1 MGERLSP
8 QTTPHCQEAP
18 PAPATLV
25 AMETVTVE
33 QWWTGSDEGPFAAW
47 VGDRAAADPT
57 HCVRVER
64 VGRDP
69 VGRLVVRV
77 EPLRGVPLPA
87 ALDRIGTLT
96 VGVAVTLTVPLLEL
110 AAQARAGSMVLGSA
124 RPDDVLVDD
133 AGVTVLVDHPPGAV
147 DATAVDPAAVD
158 PAVVDPAA
166 DGPPVRHPTADTA
179 APDTDAAEADAGR
192 RRRTRPASVRSTR
205 VPGPTALL
213 LAARTVWERVD
224 AREPCR
230 PAVDRALATALDGTA
245 HDVTGVLEVVRS
257 TGPPRPVR
265 WELPPDDFTFAQPT
279 PPAPAGI
286 AAVLRRWIED
296 GVPIPGGSR
305 LPARRLLVGVVVLV
319 GVAAAGVFAL
329 GGT

>member
-1 MGERLSP
+1 
-8 QTTPHCQEAP
+8 
-18 PAPATLV
+18 
-25 AMETVTVE
+25 METVTVE
-33 QWWTGSDEGPFAAW
+33 QWWTGPDDGPFAAW
-47 VGDRAAADPT
+47 VADRAAADPT

-69 VGRLVVRV
+69 TGRLVVRV
-77 EPLRGVPLPA
+77 EPLRGVPLPT

-110 AAQARAGSMVLGSA
+110 AAQGRAGSMVLGSA

-133 AGVTVLVDHPPGAV
+133 AGVTVLVDHPPG
-147 DATAVDPAAVD
+147 TVDPVAQDAPSAG
-158 PAVVDPAA
+158 PAVGARAA
-166 DGPPVRHPTADTA
+166 RPT
-179 APDTDAAEADAGR
+179 
-192 RRRTRPASVRSTR
+192 SVRSTR

-224 AREPCR
+224 AREACR
-230 PAVDRALATALDGTA
+230 PALDHALATALDGTA
-245 HDVTGVLEVVRS
+245 HDVVLVLEAVRA

-265 WELPPDDFTFAQPT
+265 WELPPDDFAFAPPT

-286 AAVLRRWIED
+286 TAVLRRWIED
-296 GVPIPGGSR
+296 GVPLPGGSR
-305 LPARRLLVGVVVLV
+305 LPARRLLVGIVVLT
-319 GVAAAGVFAL
+319 GVAAAGAFAL